1 MEKFEEEINKIIETD
16 GIQHNDEVLVKLISN
31 YFMFIESLK
40 SDHDIMG
47 DEKLLTNLKLLRKTL
62 QYITEDC
69 FDVVRQICA
78 KHPKYNIDDFIL
90 NYE

>member
-1 MEKFEEEINKIIETD
+1 
-16 GIQHNDEVLVKLISN
+16 
-31 YFMFIESLK
+31 
-40 SDHDIMG
+40 MG